1 MDITKNTKLMA
12 LLEEYPFLKEEA
24 LKISDKFAIIDSPI
38 GKMLL
43 KNASIADLC
52 RKANLSEATVL
63 KKIRSL
69 IEAHEEK

>member
-1 MDITKNTKLMA
+1 MEINKNTKLTE
-12 LLEEYPFLKEEA
+12 LLEQYPFLKEEA
-24 LKISDKFAIIDSPI
+24 LKISEKFAIIDTPI

-63 KKIRSL
+63 KKIQSL
-69 IEAHEEK
+69 IETQEKK